1 MKLGAVS
8 VLATGNEL
16 LHLNP
21 IGEDALEKFIAT
33 QRLPALRRFL
43 SLSEHSA
50 AAQSAAIKRIQVPP
64 PLAHMFFE
72 ATSPSSV

>member
-43 SLSEHSA
+43 
-50 AAQSAAIKRIQVPP
+50 
-64 PLAHMFFE
+64 
-72 ATSPSSV
+72 